1 MTIDKPLYEIPN
13 GDEHPGY
20 LDPKEWLDI
29 LKNIPVS
36 EMVKKKVKETGKDK
50 FAFVTPRN
58 IEYVLQRYED
68 YLNSPGDT
76 SLSFEDYVKEFFE
89 EVKLKHGGRV
99 YKADYN
105 KLQRLKDAYYGRKQ

>member
-36 EMVKKKVKETGKDK
+36 EMVKKKVKERYCRKLSRILLLSG
-50 FAFVTPRN
+50 AF
-58 IEYVLQRYED
+58 
-68 YLNSPGDT
+68 
-76 SLSFEDYVKEFFE
+76 
-89 EVKLKHGGRV
+89 
-99 YKADYN
+99 
-105 KLQRLKDAYYGRKQ
+105 